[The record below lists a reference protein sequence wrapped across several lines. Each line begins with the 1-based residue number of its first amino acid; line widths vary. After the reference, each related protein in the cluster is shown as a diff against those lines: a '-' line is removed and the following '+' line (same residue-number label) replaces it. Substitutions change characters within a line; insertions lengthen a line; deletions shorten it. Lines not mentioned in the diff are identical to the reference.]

1 MSSRFLTALCALF
14 IMLVCLPPIPHAI
27 AEVRLPSII
36 GDNMVLQHGRKL
48 PLWGWA
54 QPGEEVT
61 VTLGGTRCVSVAGA
75 DGRWMLHLP
84 PHQPGGPLEM
94 TVAGRNTIKLR
105 NVVFGEVWV
114 CSGQS
119 NMAWGVA
126 GSATGAEIT
135 KMDYP
140 NVRSFQMDTR
150 PRETPLSDC
159 IGGWRPANPKTVGEI
174 SAVGFWFAL
183 KLHQTLKIPVGLIN
197 ATRGATWAE
206 AWTQREALTA
216 DPDYKPIFDRQRQFL
231 ADWPRRK
238 AEMEAALVKWKT
250 EAEAARGR
258 GRPEPPKPFEPR
270 DEYDYYYQNFPGYM
284 FNAGIAPVLPYGIRG
299 AIWYQ
304 GEGNAGRAYQYRKLL
319 PTMIG
324 NWRALWGQGDFPFL
338 IVQLPNYMKVKPEPG
353 ESQWA
358 ELREA
363 QLQVSRAVKQS
374 GIAVTIDLGDAVDVH
389 PRNKWDI
396 GKRLALLAL
405 GTVYGQP
412 IEYSGPVLDYASF
425 QGEKVVL
432 GFQHT
437 AGGLVAGK
445 VGSSGSLRG
454 FAMAGSDRT
463 FQWAD
468 ARSDGNTVI
477 VSSAKVAKPL
487 AVRYAWAENPVCN
500 LYNKAGLPASPFRT
514 DDWPGCT
521 VNNK

>member
-1 MSSRFLTALCALF
+1 MSSRFLTALGAVLV
-14 IMLVCLPPIPHAI
+14 MLVSLLPAPRAV
-27 AEVRLPSII
+27 ADVRLPSII
-36 GDNMVLQHGRKL
+36 GDNMVLQHGRKA

-61 VTLGGTRCVSVAGA
+61 VTLDGARCASAAGA
-75 DGRWMLHLP
+75 DGRWKLDLP
-84 PHQPGGPLEM
+84 PHQPGGSLEM
-94 TVAGRNTIKLR
+94 TVAGRNTIKIK

-126 GSATGAEIT
+126 GSATGAEIA

-150 PRETPLSDC
+150 PREAPLSDC

-183 KLHQTLKIPVGLIN
+183 KLHQALKIPVGLIN

-206 AWTQREALTA
+206 AWTQREVLAA
-216 DPDYKPIFDRQRQFL
+216 DADYQPIFDRQRQFL
-231 ADWPRRK
+231 AGWPRRK
-238 AEMEAALVKWKT
+238 AEMEAALAKWKT
-250 EAEAARGR
+250 EAEAARSR
-258 GRPEPPKPFEPR
+258 GRPEPPRPFEPR
-270 DEYDYYYQNFPGYM
+270 DEYDYHYQNFPGYM
-284 FNAGIAPVLPYGIRG
+284 FNGGIAPVLPYGIRG

-304 GEGNAGRAYQYRKLL
+304 GEGNSGRAYQYRKLL
-319 PTMIG
+319 PAMIG

-338 IVQLPNYMKVKPEPG
+338 IVQLPNYMKVQPEPG

-363 QLQVSRAVKQS
+363 QLLVSKAVKQT
-374 GIAVTIDLGDAVDVH
+374 GIAVTIDLGDPVDVH

-396 GKRLALLAL
+396 GKRLALVAL

-412 IEYSGPVLDYASF
+412 IEYSGPALDHASF
-425 QGEKVVL
+425 QGQKVVL
-432 GFQHT
+432 GFQHA
-437 AGGLVAGK
+437 AGGLAAGK
-445 VGSSGSLRG
+445 DGSNGPLRG
-454 FAMAGSDRT
+454 FAVAGSDRK

-468 ARSDGNTVI
+468 ARIDGNTVI
-477 VSSAKVAKPL
+477 VSSAKVAKPI
-487 AVRYAWAENPVCN
+487 AVRYAWANNPACN

-521 VNNK
+521 INNK